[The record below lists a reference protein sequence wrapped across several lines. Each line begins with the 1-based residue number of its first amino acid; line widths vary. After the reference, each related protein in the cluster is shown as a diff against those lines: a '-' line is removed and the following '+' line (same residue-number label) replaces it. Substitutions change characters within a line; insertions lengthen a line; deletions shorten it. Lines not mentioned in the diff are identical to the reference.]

1 MKDES
6 HSCQSTGSQSTNPQF
21 TIVITTYNRRRPLV
35 TCLDALL
42 AQAGDVPHEVIVV
55 DDGSTDGTAAYL
67 AEHVQAGRLRHLRQP
82 NAGWPAA
89 RNRGWRV
96 ARGDVIAFLD
106 DDCVP
111 APTYLAALAAAWT
124 RWPDATG
131 IGGRV
136 TAQPGANYAGRLRAA
151 GHIAGFEALNA
162 PYGTRVDAPGP
173 VDFCY
178 GGNRSLR
185 RDVLEELGGF
195 DESLRYFDDW
205 DLDWRLHQADHRLW
219 YDPAIVVA
227 HDYRLT
233 AWGRLRADYL
243 YGRSAPRFARRH
255 PDFPYDRLAAVALPP
270 VEATQVERVA
280 YRLVQAFCYL
290 ARQTGLRYTRWQM
303 GQEDAREKLAESRR
317 RREAQRGQ

>member
-1 MKDES
+1 M
-6 HSCQSTGSQSTNPQF
+6 F
-21 TIVITTYNRRRPLV
+21 TIVITTYNRRRQLAA
-35 TCLDALL
+35 CLDALL
-42 AQAGDVPHEVIVV
+42 AQAGDAPCEVIVV
-55 DDGSTDGTAAYL
+55 DDGSTDDTAAYL
-67 AEHVQAGRLRHLRQP
+67 AEQARAGRLRHLRQP

-89 RNRGWRV
+89 RNRGWRA

-111 APTYLAALAAAWT
+111 APGYLAALAAAWA
-124 RWPDATG
+124 RWPDAAG

-151 GHIAGFEALNA
+151 GHVAVFAALNA
-162 PYGTRVDAPGP
+162 PHGTGVDTPGP

-185 RDVLEELGGF
+185 RDVLEESGGL

-205 DLDWRLHQADHRLW
+205 DLDWRLHQAGHRLW
-219 YDPAIVVA
+219 YDPAIAVA

-243 YGRSAPRFARRH
+243 YGRSAPRFARKHR
-255 PDFPYDRLAAVALPP
+255 DFPYDRLDTITLPP
-270 VEATQVERVA
+270 VAAAPGERVT

-290 ARQTGLRYTRWQM
+290 ARQTGLRYTRWQ
-303 GQEDAREKLAESRR
+303 LSRQTCSPPLQGG
-317 RREAQRGQ
+317 AGGG